1 MYTENNISI
10 SDFVHALSEAVDLVS
25 SNLNNHHKKVAYM
38 SYAIASEIKLS
49 NDQTQDIILASL
61 LHDISAFSIEEQ
73 IKMLQFESFDNLS
86 NGHALLG
93 YKLLKD
99 FAPLSKVATLIRH
112 HHVNYRKTQ
121 QDIPIGSYI
130 IHLADKI
137 AILLDDNHEVL
148 QQVPEIRAKID
159 QNQEGFHPKALA
171 AFNRL
176 ADTEAFWVEAVS
188 PPIDAIMSKNVRFS
202 KEIIDLETLR
212 AFAKVFAHLIDFR
225 SRFTATHSSGVA
237 AVALE
242 LSSIDGFSERE
253 CKLMEIA
260 GFLHDLGKLTVPN
273 SILEKNG
280 PLDDEEIRCM
290 RKHTYY
296 THAILNKINGLG
308 QIAAWASQHHERLDG
323 SGYPFRMQ
331 GENIS
336 KLARIMA
343 VADIVTAMTEDR
355 PYRPGM
361 ERETVMKT
369 LYSMSERGGI
379 DKNIV
384 ELVNINFPRIN
395 EARIKAQA
403 EAQQEYEAFHNDAK
417 KEEPIR
423 YIAPV
428 VAPEPSYEQQ
438 RQAPGIS
445 RISGYRE
452 SVTQTAIPKPARRRS
467 AASKNQPEHS
477 GEATLGVAPTTRL
490 KPKIAS
496 IDCKKA

>member
-1 MYTENNISI
+1 MFTENNISI

-38 SYAIASEIKLS
+38 SYMIASEMKLS
-49 NDQTQDIILASL
+49 NDQIQDIILASL
-61 LHDISAFSIEEQ
+61 LHDISAFSLEEQ
-73 IKMLQFESFDNLS
+73 IKLLKFESFDNVS

-99 FAPLSKVATLIRH
+99 FTPLSKVATLIKN
-112 HHVNYRKTQ
+112 HHVIYRKTQ
-121 QDIPIGSYI
+121 QDIPIGSHI
-130 IHLADKI
+130 IHLADRI
-137 AILLDDNHEVL
+137 AILLDDSHEVL
-148 QQVPEIRAKID
+148 RQVPAVWAKIT
-159 QNQEGFHPKALA
+159 QNQELFHPITIA

-176 ADTEAFWVEAVS
+176 ADSEAFWVEAIS
-188 PPIDAIMSKNVRFS
+188 PPLDVILSKKVRFS

-242 LSSIDGFSERE
+242 LSTIDGFSERE
-253 CKLMEIA
+253 CRLMEIA

-280 PLDDEEIRCM
+280 GLDEEQIRCM

-296 THAILNKINGLG
+296 THAILSKINGLG

-361 ERETVMKT
+361 EREKVMSA
-369 LYSMSERGGI
+369 LYSMAANGGI

-384 ELVNINFPRIN
+384 ELVNQNFPRIN
-395 EARIKAQA
+395 QARIKAQA
-403 EAQQEYEAFHNDAK
+403 EAQREYEAFHDDAK
-417 KEEPIR
+417 KDETSSR
-423 YIAPV
+423 HKAPC
-428 VAPEPSYEQQ
+428 ASELAYKQQ
-438 RQAPGIS
+438 RQAAGIS
-445 RISGYRE
+445 RINAYRA
-452 SVTQTAIPKPARRRS
+452 SAPQTATSKPPRQRNLSSPKAKINRRIP
-467 AASKNQPEHS
+467 AAQ
-477 GEATLGVAPTTRL
+477 R
-490 KPKIAS
+490 
-496 IDCKKA
+496 